1 MTGYFN
7 AAAWRLE
14 GRRFG
19 RLDTQKR
26 RWLALRSRDW
36 IYSRRRGVCIWLCQ
50 LDYTCLYHQI
60 SVTSFTTED
69 WGLPSIKTS
78 RHKVEVKSSS

>member
-1 MTGYFN
+1 MTDYFN

-26 RWLALRSRDW
+26 RWLASRSHNW

-50 LDYTCLYHQI
+50 LDYICLYHQM
-60 SVTSFTTED
+60 SVTSVTTEAQR
-69 WGLPSIKTS
+69 LPSMNPS
-78 RHKVEVKSSS
+78 WHKVEVKTSS